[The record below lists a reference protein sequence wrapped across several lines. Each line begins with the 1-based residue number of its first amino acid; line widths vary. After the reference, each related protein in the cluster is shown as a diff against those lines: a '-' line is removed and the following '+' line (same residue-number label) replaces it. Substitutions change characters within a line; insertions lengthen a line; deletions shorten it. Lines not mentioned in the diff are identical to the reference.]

1 MPFYIYFF
9 SKTKPAL
16 IAEGRF
22 VFGFGGDLLRRSDG
36 THRADI
42 GASAAVYAEVGVD
55 AVNVAFADGALRAFA
70 DAGSAGDAGVFVN
83 FVSHFLYLLVCCF
96 RRYSGANIIIF
107 HL

>member
-1 MPFYIYFF
+1 MPFYIYF

-22 VFGFGGDLLRRSDG
+22 VYGFGGDLLRRSDG
-36 THRADI
+36 THRADV

-70 DAGSAGDAGVFVN
+70 DAGSASGAKIFTN
-83 FVSHFLYLLVCCF
+83 FVSHNTF
-96 RRYSGANIIIF
+96 
-107 HL
+107 